1 MIAEPPVL
9 ARVLFSIDQVLE
21 MDRAGLLPSDRRIE
35 LVGGELFVMPSP
47 GPAHIAVVTNLQA
60 AFNALNAQKRLL
72 VQQSLAVPDF
82 DLPSPDIM
90 VLREPIPVR
99 LPTPSDCLLVI
110 EVSDSTLKRDR
121 DEKLPQYLR
130 AGVPEVWIVDVRG
143 RSVSIYVAPSLLP
156 ARTVREG
163 AINPDA
169 TADWPVV
176 QVEALFEGLPS

>member
-60 AFNALNAQKRLL
+60 AFNALNAQK
-72 VQQSLAVPDF
+72 QQKEQQTHTEPDNNQ
-82 DLPSPDIM
+82 PSPDIM

-99 LPTPSDCLLVI
+99 LPTPSDCLL
-110 EVSDSTLKRDR
+110 
-121 DEKLPQYLR
+121 
-130 AGVPEVWIVDVRG
+130 
-143 RSVSIYVAPSLLP
+143 
-156 ARTVREG
+156 
-163 AINPDA
+163 
-169 TADWPVV
+169 
-176 QVEALFEGLPS
+176 